1 LAFEGAMMDR
11 LQCKM
16 ARAATGLRFSDIAR
30 LAEMSPDT
38 VVRLE
43 RGERLKPDTVAA
55 IRAAFESQGVA
66 FLPADE
72 HGTGVRIKARA

>member
-1 LAFEGAMMDR
+1 MNR

-16 ARAATGLRFSDIAR
+16 ARVATGLGLRDVGR
-30 LAEMSPDT
+30 LAEISPDT
-38 VVRLE
+38 VARLE

-55 IRAAFESQGVA
+55 IRAVFEREGVA